1 MILKR
6 NIHVKHNKIDSFLQ
20 FYQEKIENKLSE
32 VSIGENFLY
41 INRFFWF
48 HFFKL
53 KKWKHRLFFREE
65 FKKFYFNVLVAFSV
79 HSLYVNE
86 CKLRLKLERPFFH
99 CQGASYID
107 HVDGCWSIRH
117 DWYTNYQIY
126 QANKTM
132 FHTFNS
138 N

>member
-6 NIHVKHNKIDSFLQ
+6 NIHVKHNKKDSFLQ

-107 HVDGCWSIRH
+107 HVDGC
-117 DWYTNYQIY
+117 
-126 QANKTM
+126 
-132 FHTFNS
+132 
-138 N
+138 